1 MPRLKKR
8 QDFIRLSKFGRK
20 VGMSHFLLQV
30 ATRPLGDAVNSE
42 PRIGLTASRR
52 VGGAVQRNRARR
64 RLCSLAEQV
73 INLNARADQDYVLIA
88 RRGILSASFGQLKLE
103 LERALDK
110 LNLRRRA
117 SDNR

>member
-8 QDFIRLSKFGRK
+8 QDFIRLRKFGRK
-20 VGMSHFLLQV
+20 VGMRHFVLQV
-30 ATRPLGDAVNSE
+30 APRPSGDAVNSE

-73 INLNARADQDYVLIA
+73 MNLNARPDQDYVLIA
-88 RRGILSASFGQLKLE
+88 RSEILSASFGQLKLE

>member
-20 VGMSHFLLQV
+20 VGMRHFVLQV
-30 ATRPLGDAVNSE
+30 APRPSGDAVNSE

-52 VGGAVQRNRARR
+52 GAVQRNRARR

-73 INLNARADQDYVLIA
+73 INLNARPDQDYVLIA
-88 RRGILSASFGQLKLE
+88 RSEILSASFGQLKLE